1 MDFFFPLMS
10 LINDFKQIKISICRL
25 ANQTL
30 TFFSQSGTVLSE
42 LERLRSRLDAVACDE
57 VLPELLPDSM
67 EIYSAWSSSYKTKN
81 VYPVICRKVFIN
93 AKWKILFVHQVLA
106 RVADVIQPPLIT
118 SAKQPRAPCS
128 GPPKDSMNY
137 LKCILNFLSSWLAN
151 PQGLSRCAKTY
162 VRFSGTGGN
171 LVRTCKPLKWLVC
184 GTGTFLIRKNT
195 QTVEKNWL
203 QVTVELKFTLQS

>member
-42 LERLRSRLDAVACDE
+42 LKRLRSRLDAVACDE

-128 GPPKDSMNY
+128 GPPKDSTNY
-137 LKCILNFLSSWLAN
+137 LKCILNSL
-151 PQGLSRCAKTY
+151 Y